1 MGILLQYIILII
13 RVETLTWAELSEVA
27 IGRYR
32 NGFGRNLFP
41 VWSDKMKL
49 TNFFCVV
56 KGIFSTNYISSCLLE
71 FHF

>member
-32 NGFGRNLFP
+32 NGFGRNLFAL
-41 VWSDKMKL
+41 WSDKMKL

-56 KGIFSTNYISSCLLE
+56 KGIFSTNYISSWLIG